1 MSQNSPFESS
11 AFQEKVVQA
20 LLTDKIWAF
29 KFVEIF
35 NIEDC
40 LEFNHLKLI
49 AARYVDYAKKYKC
62 FPSDNLLI
70 DILKEDLASD
80 EKLKQKV
87 SEFLKKVMSF
97 QDTGDL
103 PWVKER
109 AMAFCKQQTL
119 KKALLKC
126 VDVVKTDKYES
137 TVEILKEALKA
148 GAAEPPPMDY
158 MNDIDVRYSKNAR
171 TPIPTNIFKLDDKK
185 VLNGGLG
192 KKEIGIIA
200 GITNSGKSHC
210 LVHMGAEALKCGFNV
225 FYYTLEMSKELLA
238 IRFDSHLVGIPSL
251 DLPDNIEVLKKFLA
265 ENKEFMGRLHI
276 QEYPAL
282 GATTNTIK
290 MDIERRQDEG
300 LYPDLVI
307 VDYAG
312 IIRST
317 ERLELLRLEMQRVI
331 QELRAMAKE
340 YNVAVWTALQA
351 NRSGTDA
358 EVIDLKNLAESF
370 NQASDADVILGLNGT
385 SLYVAKNRA
394 GLRQVKIPIK
404 IDTSMS
410 TIIEIDE
417 TTSDEEVQTKSH
429 DKKEVYGKFKDFIK
443 RNNEK
448 FE

>member
-11 AFQEKVVQA
+11 SFQEKVVQA

-29 KFVEIF
+29 KFVDVF
-35 NIEDC
+35 NIEEC
-40 LEFNHLKLI
+40 LEFNHLKLV
-49 AARYVDYAKKYKC
+49 AGRYVDYSKKYRS
-62 FPSDNLLI
+62 FPSNDLLI

-80 EKLKQKV
+80 EKLKFKV
-87 SEFLKKVMSF
+87 SDFLKKVMSH
-97 QDTGDL
+97 QDVGDL
-103 PWVKER
+103 HWIKDR
-109 AMAFCKQQTL
+109 AMTFCKQQTL

-171 TPIPTNIFKLDDKK
+171 VTIPTNILQLDDKK
-185 VLNGGLG
+185 ILNGGLG

-251 DLPDNIEVLKKFLA
+251 DLPDNLDILRKYLTD
-265 ENKEFMGRLHI
+265 NKEFLGRLHI

-282 GATTNTIK
+282 GASTNTIK
-290 MDIERRQDEG
+290 MDIERRKDGG
-300 LYPDLVI
+300 LIPDLVI

-312 IIRST
+312 IVRST
-317 ERLELLRLEMQRVI
+317 EKLELLRLEMQRVI
-331 QELRAMAKE
+331 QELRGLAKE
-340 YNVAVWTALQA
+340 YEVAVWTALQA
-351 NRSGTDA
+351 NRSGADA
-358 EVIDLKNLAESF
+358 DVIDLKNLAESF
-370 NQASDADVILGLNGT
+370 NQASDADVILGLNGN

-404 IDTSMS
+404 VDTSTS
-410 TIIEIDE
+410 TIVEIEE
-417 TTSDEEVQTKSH
+417 QTDEEAQTKNT
-429 DKKEVYGKFKDFIK
+429 DKKELYGKFKDFIK
-443 RNNEK
+443 KNNEK